1 MFPNLLGQKALHKLT
16 EEDMARIIGV
26 SRTAYQSKTKS
37 GRFTPAESAVP
48 TASISGRSLNTYSQ
62 RTVMSTPAKKEPPRR
77 QPRRL
82 FLWKHFYSKCA
93 LNIFDPLVSFH
104 KIRELFHWLTY

>member
-37 GRFTPAESAVP
+37 GRFTPAECCAYCQYFGKKFEYLFAEDGDEY
-48 TASISGRSLNTYSQ
+48 AS
-62 RTVMSTPAKKEPPRR
+62 
-77 QPRRL
+77 
-82 FLWKHFYSKCA
+82 
-93 LNIFDPLVSFH
+93 
-104 KIRELFHWLTY
+104 

>member
-37 GRFTPAESAVP
+37 GRFTPAECRAYCQYF
-48 TASISGRSLNTYSQ
+48 G
-62 RTVMSTPAKKEPPRR
+62 KKFEYLFAEGKR
-77 QPRRL
+77 Q
-82 FLWKHFYSKCA
+82 
-93 LNIFDPLVSFH
+93 I
-104 KIRELFHWLTY
+104 